1 MADVNVSAMADQTLI
16 TVAIVRLHTIGLS
29 EGIETSFS
37 SELGGHK
44 KKLSEEDAI
53 TQEQIFRV
61 VYAAELKKKH
71 DNELNDERR
80 RVNYQEGKT
89 PGRRGEIIMQD
100 EINKETIRRY
110 YLDQKKGSK
119 LNSNIR
125 FNLRI

>member
-1 MADVNVSAMADQTLI
+1 MSQDDVT
-16 TVAIVRLHTIGLS
+16 
-29 EGIETSFS
+29 
-37 SELGGHK
+37 
-44 KKLSEEDAI
+44 

-100 EINKETIRRY
+100 EISKETIRRY
-110 YLDQKKGSK
+110 YLNQEKGSR

-125 FNLRI
+125 FNLRV

>member
-1 MADVNVSAMADQTLI
+1 M
-16 TVAIVRLHTIGLS
+16 S
-29 EGIETSFS
+29 EDDGT
-37 SELGGHK
+37 
-44 KKLSEEDAI
+44 

-61 VYAAELKKKH
+61 VYATELKKKH

-100 EINKETIRRY
+100 EISKETIRRY
-110 YLDQKKGSK
+110 YLNQEKGSR

-125 FNLRI
+125 FNLRV

>member
-1 MADVNVSAMADQTLI
+1 M
-16 TVAIVRLHTIGLS
+16 
-29 EGIETSFS
+29 
-37 SELGGHK
+37 K
-44 KKLSEEDAI
+44 DAT

-61 VYAAELKKKH
+61 MYAEELKKKC

-100 EINKETIRRY
+100 EISKETIRRY
-110 YLDQKKGSK
+110 YLNRKGSK
-119 LNSNIR
+119 SISDIR

>member
-1 MADVNVSAMADQTLI
+1 MSEDDVT
-16 TVAIVRLHTIGLS
+16 
-29 EGIETSFS
+29 
-37 SELGGHK
+37 
-44 KKLSEEDAI
+44 

-100 EINKETIRRY
+100 EISKETIRRY
-110 YLDQKKGSK
+110 YLNQEKGSR

-125 FNLRI
+125 FNLRV

>member
-1 MADVNVSAMADQTLI
+1 MSEDDVT
-16 TVAIVRLHTIGLS
+16 
-29 EGIETSFS
+29 
-37 SELGGHK
+37 
-44 KKLSEEDAI
+44 

-61 VYAAELKKKH
+61 VYASELKKKH

-100 EINKETIRRY
+100 EISKETIRRY
-110 YLDQKKGSK
+110 YLNQKKGSR

-125 FNLRI
+125 FNLRV

>member
-1 MADVNVSAMADQTLI
+1 M
-16 TVAIVRLHTIGLS
+16 S
-29 EGIETSFS
+29 ED
-37 SELGGHK
+37 
-44 KKLSEEDAI
+44 DAI

-100 EINKETIRRY
+100 EISKETIRRY
-110 YLDQKKGSK
+110 YLNQKKAQ
-119 LNSNIR
+119 NSIR
-125 FNLRI
+125 IYASIYASRETS